1 MDVVK
6 HISFGGGCYE
16 IFLWYFLET
25 LKIFWMQD
33 FLMVAIYS

>member
-6 HISFGGGCYE
+6 HISFGGGCHE
-16 IFLWYFLET
+16 IFCGIFFET
-25 LKIFWMQD
+25 LKN